1 MRLAITGLLLLILFS
16 SFSQK
21 KLLFEDRVYEPEV
34 KTVQLFM
41 DRNGLENN
49 TSTAAVSLY
58 EPNLI
63 LEFDDLRPD
72 RSNYYARLIHCNFD
86 WTKSDLNN
94 LDFLKEYNEFPINDY
109 AYSGNTHIPY
119 VHYRFLIPPV
129 KIPGN
134 YLLIVSRDGEQTD
147 LLLSRRLIVYT
158 QDVNMKLDGQLA
170 GSGTLRSSNQQL
182 NFIIDYS
189 RMEILNP
196 METVHVVIRQ
206 NHRWDNARMD
216 VKPSFIRDSNSELEY
231 RFYDQDKSFNAG
243 NEFRFVDFRSLNFPG
258 QNTASLSRT
267 TKPFHLYVQQDKIRS
282 EEAYSQYNDFNGGYV
297 IENRD
302 AGDAKI
308 SSNYVET
315 TFSLSSSK
323 PLNEPVYICGGFNGW
338 ERNEENKMNYSTSKS
353 AYEATLLLKQGLYNY
368 QYLVDSPTLDANYF
382 EGNHFETENVYE
394 ILVYNRPFRPNADL
408 LIGYFV
414 IPVNPR

>member
-1 MRLAITGLLLLILFS
+1 MRLIAIGTCLFIS
-16 SFSQK
+16 FSLFSQK
-21 KLLFEDRVYEPEV
+21 KLLFEDKVYEPEV
-34 KTVQLFM
+34 KTVQLFP
-41 DRNGLENN
+41 DRNGSQDN
-49 TSTAAVSLY
+49 TSTAATSLY
-58 EPNLI
+58 ESNLV
-63 LEFDDLRPD
+63 LEFDDLRSD
-72 RSNYYARLIHCNFD
+72 RGNYYAKLIHCNFD
-86 WTKSDLNN
+86 WSKSDLNN

-134 YLLIVSRDGEQTD
+134 YLLIVYRDGEQSD
-147 LLLSRRLIVYT
+147 LLLSRRLIVYA
-158 QDVNMKLDGQLA
+158 QNVSLRLDNELA
-170 GSGTLRSSNQQL
+170 GSGTLRATNQQL

-189 RMEILNP
+189 RMEIVNP
-196 METVHVVIRQ
+196 LETVHVVIRQ
-206 NHRWDNARMD
+206 NHRWDNVRMD
-216 VKPSFIRDSNSELEY
+216 VKPSFIRDSNNELEY
-231 RFYDQDKSFNAG
+231 RFFDQDKSFNAG

-267 TKPFHLYVQQDKIRS
+267 VKPFHLYVQQDKIRAD
-282 EEAYSQYNDFNGGYV
+282 EVYSQYNDFNGSYV

-302 AGDAKI
+302 AGDSKI

-323 PLNEPVYICGGFNGW
+323 PLNESVFIGGGFNGW
-338 ERNEENKMNYSTSKS
+338 EKNDENRMNYFTSKS

-368 QYLVDSPTLDANYF
+368 QYLVDSPSLDANYF

-408 LIGYFV
+408 LVGYFV
-414 IPVNPR
+414 IPVNQR